1 MIYCQKC
8 GTKNPKGSESCKKC
22 GASLPETLVD
32 GNERPLVQKL
42 HQAENVYRE
51 KKDSAM
57 SFIVIGSIL
66 LILGAIFFVL
76 SFKLPTATAANKVLI
91 TSCFEFWV
99 SMVGLIGGGGCL
111 IYGLTLLFLCL
122 NKLKELKE
130 DIVTIRAEKSPVIP
144 ETKKK

>member
-1 MIYCQKC
+1 
-8 GTKNPKGSESCKKC
+8 
-22 GASLPETLVD
+22 
-32 GNERPLVQKL
+32 
-42 HQAENVYRE
+42 
-51 KKDSAM
+51 M
-57 SFIVIGSIL
+57 SFIVMGSIL